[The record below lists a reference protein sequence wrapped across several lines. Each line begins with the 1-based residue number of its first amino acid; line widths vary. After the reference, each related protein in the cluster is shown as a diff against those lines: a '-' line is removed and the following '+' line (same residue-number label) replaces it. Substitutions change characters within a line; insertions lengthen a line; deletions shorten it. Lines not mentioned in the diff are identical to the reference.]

1 MLLLVALMVAVVY
14 VVGAAVVAA
23 VLIRRRNRLP
33 AADRSSP
40 GLLFGVLIAA
50 VLVAPL
56 VWAIANAT
64 ITGIAG
70 VLSDVGS

>member
-14 VVGAAVVAA
+14 VVGVAVVAA
-23 VLIRRRNRLP
+23 VLIRRRNRVP
-33 AADRSSP
+33 AAERSSP

-56 VWAIANAT
+56 VWAVASVT
-64 ITGIAG
+64 ITGIAD
-70 VLSDVGS
+70 VLRDVAS